1 METGN
6 CDLEPDFQKELC
18 KDIEEMKVSPDR
30 NIQIAGFYKSI
41 GINPMKMEPESDF
54 LASKHNT
61 AASTMYI
68 GAQFNQTP
76 VGIKR
81 LEGFVSDFVGAFSK

>member
-6 CDLEPDFQKELC
+6 CDLELGFQKKLC
-18 KDIEEMKVSPDR
+18 KDIEEMNEPPDR

-41 GINPMKMEPESDF
+41 GINPMKMEPESNF
-54 LASKHNT
+54 LASKHSM

-81 LEGFVSDFVGAFSK
+81 LESFVSDFVGAFSK